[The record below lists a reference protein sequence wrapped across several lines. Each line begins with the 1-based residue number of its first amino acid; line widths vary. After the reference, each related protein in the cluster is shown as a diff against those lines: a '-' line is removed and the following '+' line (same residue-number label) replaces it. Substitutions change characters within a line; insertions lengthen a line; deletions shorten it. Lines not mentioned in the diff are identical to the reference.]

1 MTSSWAFA
9 WRNIWRH
16 PRRTILT
23 ILAIAFGAGLLVFSI
38 GFQLGQ
44 YDLMIQNSIR
54 IYHGLLQVQKQGYQD
69 EPKMRSSIANIREL
83 GERLRTA
90 TGIQA
95 IAARANGF
103 ALVSSKT
110 RTYGT
115 MIVGVEP
122 NLEQK
127 VSSLPGV
134 IKDGRYFSVVDAQ
147 EVLIGSSLANNM
159 QLKVGDELTLLG
171 TGRDG
176 SVAATI
182 LPVVG
187 IFESGSRELDR
198 NLVQMPLITFQDVFS
213 MQGHGHALVVYDK
226 NVKQVEI
233 FRDQIQQLINEQKT
247 LTVLSWDEIQPG
259 LKQMIELDYSSGWMM
274 YVVLVA
280 VITFSILNTFLM
292 SVLERTRE
300 FGIMLALGYTP
311 FDIGRLVMLEALIL
325 TLLALIIGTAIGFSV
340 NLYFYIYGLTFSGMD
355 ELAKMYNM
363 PSTITPQLSF
373 ESIFMGPVVILVFTL
388 LAALYPAFRIRL
400 LQPVEAMRKI

>member
-38 GFQLGQ
+38 GLQLGQ
-44 YDLMIQNSIR
+44 YDLMIQNSVR
-54 IYHGLLQVQKQGYQD
+54 IYHGLLQVQKEGYQD

-83 GERLRTA
+83 GEQLRQA
-90 TGIQA
+90 TGIEA
-95 IAARANGF
+95 ITARANGF
-103 ALVSSKT
+103 ALVSSAT

-115 MIVGVEP
+115 LIVGVEP
-122 NLEQK
+122 KLEER

-134 IKDGRYFSVVDAQ
+134 IKDGHYFSAVDAQ
-147 EVLIGSSLANNM
+147 EVLIGRSLARNM
-159 QLKVGDELTLLG
+159 QLSVGDELTILG

-187 IFESGSRELDR
+187 IYESGSRELDR
-198 NLVQMPLITFQDVFS
+198 NMVQMPLATFQDVFS
-213 MQGHGHALVVYDK
+213 MQGHGHALVIYHKD
-226 NVKQVEI
+226 VKQLEV
-233 FRDQIQQLINEQKT
+233 FRVQIQQQISKHNT

-274 YVVLVA
+274 YIVLVV

-300 FGIMLALGYTP
+300 FGIMLALGYRP

-325 TLLALIIGTAIGFSV
+325 TLIALTIGTAIGFAI
-340 NLYFYIYGLTFSGMD
+340 NLYFYIYGLSFSGMD

-363 PSTITPQLSF
+363 PSTITPQLSLQ
-373 ESIFMGPVVILVFTL
+373 SIFMGPAVILIFTL
-388 LAALYPAFRIRL
+388 LAALYPALRIRL